1 MPALELIAV
10 VAQRRE
16 EYEGHALEPGLHGG
30 EYPKQLEPRHSRHTD
45 IGQHEIRRL
54 LENGGEPV
62 AAIVGCVDLEPAV
75 EQLLTDQIRGVAV
88 ILDAKDHPSP
98 LDRCTFSRVHTAE
111 RLAPRVLKK
120 DKIFPR
126 RSLQAVYL
134 NRP

>member
-30 EYPKQLEPRHSRHTD
+30 EYPKQLEPRHSRHAD

-62 AAIVGCVDLEPAV
+62 AAVVGCMDLEPAV

-88 ILDAKDHPSP
+88 VLDAKDYPAP
-98 LDRCTFSRVHTAE
+98 LDRVMFSRVHAADT
-111 RLAPRVLKK
+111 LASTVLKK

-126 RSLQAVYL
+126 RSLQAVSR